1 MDKAEVIVAVG
12 PHGIACEYIDVL
24 AKLFLI
30 HLIPYPQTLLC
41 FDNCFNSG
49 YSENTS

>member
-30 HLIPYPQTLLC
+30 HLIKEDKQQLFL
-41 FDNCFNSG
+41 
-49 YSENTS
+49 